1 MTLNLH
7 AREAEHAEHLAGYPA
22 PLQGVAL
29 AQTWDQ
35 AWRALGQSAPA
46 NLCEQLLQAW
56 SEPHRHYHDL
66 RHLGECLALLQR
78 WTGEADRPA
87 EVAIALWFHD
97 AAYEPKAS
105 DNEINSAA
113 WAARAL
119 SGASVP
125 SEVAQRV
132 YDLVMATVHDA
143 AVQGSDAQLLVDIDL
158 SILGSPAERFESYD
172 HDVRQ
177 EYSHVPGFIYRRL
190 RADVLQRFIDRPQL
204 YRRAPAL
211 ALLEAQAQVNLAAAL
226 TRLAQ

>member
-1 MTLNLH
+1 MTFNLH

-35 AWRALGQSAPA
+35 AWRALGRSAPA

-66 RHLGECLALLQR
+66 RHLGECLALWER
-78 WTGEADRPA
+78 WKDEAERPA

-97 AAYEPKAS
+97 AIYDPKS
-105 DNEINSAA
+105 DDNEINSAA
-113 WAARAL
+113 WAARSLAAANL
-119 SGASVP
+119 S

-132 YDLVMATVHDA
+132 YDLVMATRHDA
-143 AVQGSDAQLLVDIDL
+143 AVQGRDAQLLVDIDL
-158 SILGSPAERFESYD
+158 SILGSPAERFEEYD
-172 HDVRQ
+172 HDVSS
-177 EYSHVPGFIYRRL
+177 EYAKASGFLYCSK
-190 RADVLQRFIDRPQL
+190 RAQVLQGLNDRPQL
-204 YRRAPAL
+204 YHCAPAL
-211 ALLEAQAQVNLAAAL
+211 ALLEAQARVNLDAAL